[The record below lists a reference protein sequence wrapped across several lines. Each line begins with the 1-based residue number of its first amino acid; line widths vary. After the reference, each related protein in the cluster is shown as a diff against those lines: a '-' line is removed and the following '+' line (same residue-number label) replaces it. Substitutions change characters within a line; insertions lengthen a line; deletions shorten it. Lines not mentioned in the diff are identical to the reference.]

1 MKQPVVS
8 DISEPGE
15 QRARPPDRMALDSR
29 HPLLL
34 DHRGQVLEVTDGY
47 VDIFAISLGKGAA
60 GVRHHLLRLEVGD
73 IILDLQD
80 AVDSS
85 GRPVR
90 LFAVGGPGAS
100 ACSINRS
107 EFTSQEGVATWI
119 RKLAGLISDRQ
130 PNWQASDLPSEG
142 VAALPAGDRFRGS
155 MHDIV
160 WVSLQSG
167 SARILGMDPPFDT
180 GGPPM
185 PLTSGLWIEADDLGC
200 IAASSH
206 LMPDASVLWLALD
219 QFHQSVLA
227 WIDHDLFRGAREDRQ
242 RLINRSELAAS
253 LTLEAFERLS
263 AIVLPAD
270 REQIEA
276 DQSDPLIGACQ
287 IIGHAMGTPLV
298 LAGRPTAGKEG
309 FAAVVE
315 IARSLRWPV
324 RQTALRDE
332 WWKRDAGPLLAWRG
346 ADRSPVALIPDRS
359 RRYVMIDA
367 ATGVRRRVDRRTAAD
382 LAPDAVTFYP
392 SLPPGPIRFR
402 DLLLFSFRHSRGNI
416 SRIILAVLAIGLL
429 SLVAP
434 LLTNVLVSSIIPRT
448 ELDQLTFFAL
458 GLSIVAIATASIQL
472 MEGFAI
478 LRLEALVDWRLQA
491 AMVDRLLRLPASL
504 FRAFTV
510 GDLVDRVMGV
520 EAARRILTG
529 STLRGLIGGLFAWFS
544 IALMFYYDRK
554 LALVAIA
561 LTLLRALSIFAA
573 NLVRLYHETRNYDVQ
588 GKLGGFVL
596 QLLAGIGK
604 LRVAAA
610 TDRALA
616 IWSRQFSVQR
626 RHALA
631 SQRAANA
638 LTVFET
644 TFPTV
649 ATLIIFA
656 VASSA
661 GSALLADVGAFLGFF
676 AAFGQSLGSIGAWAS
691 GVSEALIVI
700 PHVGRL
706 RPLMASAIEISED
719 RKPPGELLGA
729 IELSRVT
736 FRYLQGGPPVL
747 DNVSLKVA
755 PGEYLAIVGPSGS
768 GKSSIFRLLL
778 GFERSEM
785 GTVFFDGKAIDTLDV
800 SAVRRQLGV
809 VLQNAK
815 LATGSIYENICGGV
829 QLPLELAWRAARLAG
844 VDADIRTMPMGMH
857 TMIAEGVN
865 TLSGGQRQRI
875 MIARAVARRP
885 RILLFDEATS
895 SLDNQSQ
902 AIVSEAL
909 GDLNVTRIVIAH
921 RLSTVRR
928 ADRIVMLVDGK
939 IVQSG
944 TFEELTKRPGLFAS
958 FAQRQLV

>member
-1 MKQPVVS
+1 MKQPT
-8 DISEPGE
+8 DITPTDEE
-15 QRARPPDRMALDSR
+15 RVLPDRMALDSR
-29 HPLLL
+29 HPVPL

-47 VDIFAISLGKGAA
+47 VDIFAVSLARGAA
-60 GVRHHLLRLEVGD
+60 GVRHHLLRLDVGD
-73 IILDLQD
+73 VILDLQD
-80 AVDSS
+80 AVDIS
-85 GRPVR
+85 GRPIR

-100 ACSINRS
+100 ARSIARG
-107 EFTSQEGVATWI
+107 EFASAEQIAAWI
-119 RKLAGLISDRQ
+119 RKLAGLIADPH
-130 PNWQASDLPSEG
+130 PNWQTSDLPVEG

-167 SARILGMDPPFDT
+167 SARVLGIDPPFDT

-185 PLTSGLWIEADDLGC
+185 PLTSGLWIEADALGC
-200 IAASSH
+200 IAVSSR
-206 LMPDASVLWLALD
+206 LMPDVAALWPALD
-219 QFHQSVLA
+219 QFHQSVVA
-227 WIDHDLFRGAREDRQ
+227 WIDHDLLKQAREDRQ
-242 RLINRSELAAS
+242 RLIDRSELAGS

-263 AIVLPAD
+263 GLIVPAD
-270 REQIEA
+270 REPIEM
-276 DQSDPLIGACQ
+276 DQSDSLIGACR
-287 IIGHAMGTPLV
+287 IIGQAMGTPLV
-298 LAGRPTAGKEG
+298 AAGRPTAGG
-309 FAAVVE
+309 DGLAAAVE
-315 IARSLRWPV
+315 IGRSSRWRA
-324 RQTALRDE
+324 RQTVLRDQ
-332 WWKRDAGPLLAWRG
+332 WWKLDSGPLLAWRG
-346 ADRSPVALIPDRS
+346 KDLRPVALIPDRW
-359 RRYVMIDA
+359 RRYVMIHTA
-367 ATGVRRRVDRRTAAD
+367 SGVRSKVDRRTAAD
-382 LAPDAVTFYP
+382 LAPDALTFYP
-392 SLPPGPIRFR
+392 SLPPGTLRFR
-402 DLLLFSFRHSRGNI
+402 DLLQFAFRHSRGSI
-416 SRIILAVLAIGLL
+416 SRIIFAVVMIGLL

-448 ELDQLTFFAL
+448 ELDQLVFCAL
-458 GLSIVAIATASIQL
+458 ALAVVAVATASIQV

-478 LRLEALVDWRLQA
+478 LRFETLVDWKLQA
-491 AMVDRLLRLPASL
+491 AMFDRLLRLPASL

-529 STLRGLIGGLFAWFS
+529 RTLRGLLGGLFAWFS
-544 IALMFYYDRK
+544 IALMFYYDTK

-561 LTLLRALSIFAA
+561 LTLVRALAIFAA
-573 NLVRLYHETRNYDVQ
+573 SMARLYHETRNYDVQ

-604 LRVAAA
+604 LRVAAS

-616 IWSRQFSVQR
+616 IWSRQFSLQR

-638 LTVFET
+638 FAVFET

-656 VASSA
+656 VATSA
-661 GSALLADVGAFLGFF
+661 GSKLLGDVGAFLGFF
-676 AAFGQSLGSIGAWAS
+676 AAFGQSLGSTGAWAS

-700 PHVGRL
+700 PHARRL
-706 RPLMASAIEISED
+706 RPLMDSALEISED

-729 IELSRVT
+729 LELSRVT

-755 PGEYLAIVGPSGS
+755 PGEYVAIVGPSGS

-778 GFERSEM
+778 GFERPEL

-815 LATGSIYENICGGV
+815 LATGSIYDNICGGV
-829 QLPLELAWRAARLAG
+829 QLPLEQAWRAARLAG
-844 VDADIRTMPMGMH
+844 IDADIRAMPMGMH

-902 AIVSEAL
+902 AVVSDAL
-909 GDLNVTRIVIAH
+909 GELNVTRIVIAH

-939 IVQSG
+939 FAQSG
-944 TFEELTKRPGLFAS
+944 TFEELSQTSGLFAS
-958 FAQRQLV
+958 FAQRQLI